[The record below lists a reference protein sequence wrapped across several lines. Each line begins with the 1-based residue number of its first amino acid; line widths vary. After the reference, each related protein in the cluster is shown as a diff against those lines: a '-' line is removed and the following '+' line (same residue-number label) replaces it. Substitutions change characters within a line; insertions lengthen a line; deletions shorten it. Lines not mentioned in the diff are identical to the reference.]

1 MLKKVVCLL
10 VAIGVGFE
18 CNAGL
23 FDGISGALNKVKSQ
37 ASATLNSTVSKV
49 KTKASNFASTAK
61 SKASQTIASAK
72 NAASSK
78 ASQALGG
85 AKEKFGA
92 LKNKASETI
101 ASSKAAALG
110 KVNSTLETVKGKVD
124 LAKNKAAS
132 AVNSARGAAL
142 DVWNKVANEEK
153 NTPEMAPEKTEEYPA
168 TPEKTEE
175 YPATSVKKIDNCL
188 PSEDAVRE
196 SKLID
201 LSEAELTDEDIPYL
215 AHKLKSLANAGIEK
229 VTLNLSNKAKGTNGL
244 GIDELAQLFEELKAY
259 PKFLS
264 ILDLS
269 GNKIGD
275 DGAVILLEYV
285 KNFPML
291 EFLVMSDTAIGDYGA
306 SVMVSE
312 IVKGELNLQML
323 DLSNNTIQNPAGL
336 TEQLQEKG
344 NILPDGLILSG
355 NTP

>member
-23 FDGISGALNKVKSQ
+23 FDGISGAFNKAKSQ
-37 ASATLNSTVSKV
+37 ASATLKTVSKV
-49 KTKASNFASTAK
+49 KTKASNLASTAK

-92 LKNKASETI
+92 LKNKTSETI

-142 DVWNKVANEEK
+142 NVWNKVADEEK
-153 NTPEMAPEKTEEYPA
+153 NTPEMAPEEAVEYPA
-168 TPEKTEE
+168 
-175 YPATSVKKIDNCL
+175 ASVKKIDSCL

-201 LSEAELTDEDIPYL
+201 LSEAELTAEDMPYL
-215 AHKLKSLANAGIEK
+215 AHKLKSLADAGIEK

-244 GIDELAQLFEELKAY
+244 GIDELAQLFEELKTY

-323 DLSNNTIQNPAGL
+323 DLSNNEIQNPAVL

-344 NILPDGLILSG
+344 NTLPDGLILSG

>member
-124 LAKNKAAS
+124 LAENKAAS

-153 NTPEMAPEKTEEYPA
+153 NTPEMAPEKTEEYL
-168 TPEKTEE
+168 
-175 YPATSVKKIDNCL
+175 ATSVKKIDNCL

-201 LSEAELTDEDIPYL
+201 LSEAELTAEDMPYL
-215 AHKLKSLANAGIEK
+215 AHKLKSLADAGIEK

-244 GIDELAQLFEELKAY
+244 GIDELAQLFEELKTY

-323 DLSNNTIQNPAGL
+323 DLSNNEIQNPAVL

-344 NILPDGLILSG
+344 NTLPDGLILSG

>member
-1 MLKKVVCLL
+1 
-10 VAIGVGFE
+10 
-18 CNAGL
+18 
-23 FDGISGALNKVKSQ
+23 
-37 ASATLNSTVSKV
+37 
-49 KTKASNFASTAK
+49 
-61 SKASQTIASAK
+61 
-72 NAASSK
+72 
-78 ASQALGG
+78 
-85 AKEKFGA
+85 
-92 LKNKASETI
+92 
-101 ASSKAAALG
+101 
-110 KVNSTLETVKGKVD
+110 
-124 LAKNKAAS
+124 
-132 AVNSARGAAL
+132 
-142 DVWNKVANEEK
+142 
-153 NTPEMAPEKTEEYPA
+153 MAPEKTEEYPA

-201 LSEAELTDEDIPYL
+201 LSEAELTAEDMPYL